1 MQVKSDCS
9 IQTNYLLVPKV
20 IKISDEE
27 SLFAWRQFGHT
38 KLLQDFV
45 TRAMIMYKNKAFWS
59 RKTWMEPW
67 QKKRCIRRKTK
78 CFDQRKFLHGLAII
92 KQCRIISHD
101 ANEVRKI
108 MLNSFTLKQCWR
120 FSQLDIG
127 QWSRSRIDNKKFLES
142 YLEPFLTKKS

>member
-59 RKTWMEPW
+59 RKTWMEP
-67 QKKRCIRRKTK
+67 
-78 CFDQRKFLHGLAII
+78 
-92 KQCRIISHD
+92 
-101 ANEVRKI
+101 
-108 MLNSFTLKQCWR
+108 
-120 FSQLDIG
+120 
-127 QWSRSRIDNKKFLES
+127 
-142 YLEPFLTKKS
+142 